1 MADPDPMDVPAV
13 LDALNTALPLQRRS
27 VEGLLTASGALF
39 GVELQAVAEQLWD
52 YAQAELG
59 DARQLIE
66 KISALGGD
74 PNVDVPQV
82 DWMSDPHALLER
94 LIEHE
99 EETIA
104 ALHAVIPH
112 SGQQPESEALEHL
125 MEHLIMRKQRQVDW
139 LRRALR
145 RP

>member
-13 LDALNTALPLQRRS
+13 VDALNTALRLQRRS
-27 VEGLLTASGALF
+27 VEEMLTASGALF
-39 GVELQAVAEQLWD
+39 GLESQAVAEQLWT
-52 YAQAELG
+52 YAQAELS
-59 DARQLIE
+59 DARRVIE
-66 KISALGGD
+66 KIAALGGD
-74 PNVDVPQV
+74 PGVEVERVEWVP
-82 DWMSDPHALLER
+82 DPRALLER
-94 LIEHE
+94 LVEHE
-99 EETIA
+99 ADAVA

-145 RP
+145 TP

>member
-1 MADPDPMDVPAV
+1 MADADPMDVPAV

-27 VEGLLTASGALF
+27 VEGLVTASGALF
-39 GVELQAVAEQLWD
+39 GIEVQAVAEQLWVF
-52 YAQAELG
+52 AQAELA
-59 DARQLIE
+59 DTRALIE

-74 PNVDVPQV
+74 PSVEVPQV
-82 DWMSDPHALLER
+82 DWVPDPEPLLR
-94 LIEHE
+94 TLIEHE